1 MASLAGSNVVRARE
15 QSQLFFIDKPLP
27 ANLNSGRTA
36 LPEKPPQRFLMYT
49 YLPGRFT
56 YAYVILQVYHCC
68 FKQLQSYPIALPSS
82 NESPTSATSF
92 AFSSWPSI
100 CPHSAPILPF

>member
-1 MASLAGSNVVRARE
+1 MTSLAGSNVVRARE
-15 QSQLFFIDKPLP
+15 QSQLFSIDKPLP

-36 LPEKPPQRFLMYT
+36 LPEKSPQGFLMYT

-68 FKQLQSYPIALPSS
+68 FKQLQSYPNALPSS
-82 NESPTSATSF
+82 NESHT
-92 AFSSWPSI
+92 
-100 CPHSAPILPF
+100 